1 MRNYIENK
9 YLQLMKFVQ
18 DAVNFKF
25 ADYTDQSN
33 FITNCIYQLSLL
45 QKYAM
50 FSSDSAKINL
60 KNKSNKYTDLN
71 QSDYKKQ
78 TSNIIIKYLAYL
90 FKCKGK
96 QAQPDYTTAYI
107 QFKPILF

>member
-33 FITNCIYQLSLL
+33 FITNCIY
-45 QKYAM
+45 
-50 FSSDSAKINL
+50 
-60 KNKSNKYTDLN
+60 
-71 QSDYKKQ
+71 
-78 TSNIIIKYLAYL
+78 
-90 FKCKGK
+90 
-96 QAQPDYTTAYI
+96 
-107 QFKPILF
+107 